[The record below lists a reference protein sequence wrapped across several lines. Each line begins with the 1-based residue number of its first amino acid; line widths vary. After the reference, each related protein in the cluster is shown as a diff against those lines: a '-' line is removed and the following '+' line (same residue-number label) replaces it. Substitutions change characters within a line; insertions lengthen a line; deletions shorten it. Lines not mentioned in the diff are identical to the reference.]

1 MEEKTPAFNEKTPPA
16 FTSRIARW
24 QLWVMLLFL
33 PVHAFGLPL
42 LLGAAYERGLVGLGM
57 ANFWVYAVGFVLTV
71 SVLWRFLRRDLD
83 PLLDRAFFSLIEIL
97 RCYALLWCGEL
108 VAGLLLSLFG
118 VEGDAANNEQ
128 AIALLRAERGPMV
141 AATVFLAPIVEECLF
156 RGALFG
162 ALRHKNRALAYA
174 VSALAFCL
182 YHVAAYALADPKQ
195 LLFILEYIPAG
206 LALALC
212 YERTDS
218 IWGPIFLHMLNNG
231 VSIWV
236 VTHA

>member
-1 MEEKTPAFNEKTPPA
+1 MEDKTPVFGERKPPD
-16 FTSRIARW
+16 FTSRMDRW
-24 QLWVMLLFL
+24 QIWVMLLYL
-33 PVHAFGLPL
+33 PIHAFGLPL
-42 LLGAAYERGLVGLGM
+42 LMGLACERGYMGLGM
-57 ANFWVYAVGFVLTV
+57 ANFWIYAVGFVLTV
-71 SVLWRFLRRDLD
+71 AVLWRFLRRDLD
-83 PLLDRAFFSLIEIL
+83 PLLDRAFVSLIEIL
-97 RCYALLWCGEL
+97 RCYALIWCGEL
-108 VAGLLLSLFG
+108 IAAMFLSFFG

-128 AIALLRAERGPMV
+128 AIALLREEYGPMV
-141 AATVFLAPIVEECLF
+141 AATVFLAPVVEECLF

-162 ALRHKNRALAYA
+162 SLRHKNRALAYA